1 MVDLDMSEVKMLKAL
16 FVAISVTFLIG
27 LGEGLNKYS
36 AEANVKSD
44 ITNEPPSDFRN
55 LEKPFRMA
63 KINML
68 WSKAQLVRNIVFKHV
83 LLNCYDIVLRSPYV
97 LCYRNFCH
105 QILILFLWLSDRKI
119 LSCHETYCIIA
130 YDVMYCVAK
139 SVAASLFQPELYN
152 FTGRQRPW
160 SVEI

>member
-1 MVDLDMSEVKMLKAL
+1 MSRFMIVVI
-16 FVAISVTFLIG
+16 FVIYLIG

-44 ITNEPPSDFRN
+44 ITTEPPSDFRN

-68 WSKAQLVRNIVFKHV
+68 WSKAQLVRNIVFMHV
-83 LLNCYDIVLRSPYV
+83 LLNVERICNDIVSGFPYV

-105 QILILFLWLSDRKI
+105 
-119 LSCHETYCIIA
+119 
-130 YDVMYCVAK
+130 
-139 SVAASLFQPELYN
+139 
-152 FTGRQRPW
+152 
-160 SVEI
+160 